1 MPKSAYFSGDS
12 FRPRSDLIPVVWI
25 ATSRADLKELSE
37 PVQAVLGRALHAVQL
52 GQFPAIAKP
61 LRGGFSGLVELR
73 ANDGAGTYRLVYT
86 AKYAGAL
93 FVLHVFQKKS
103 HRGGEMSR
111 RDIALLRVR
120 QRQARS
126 IHQLADPTTTEDE
139 R

>member
-1 MPKSAYFSGDS
+1 MPKSAYSFRDS
-12 FRPRSDLIPVVWI
+12 FRPRSDLIPVAWI

-52 GQFPAIAKP
+52 GQFPTIAKP
-61 LRGGFSGLVELR
+61 LRGEFSGLVELR

-93 FVLHVFQKKS
+93 YVLHVFQKKS

-111 RDIALLRVR
+111 HDVALLKQRH
-120 QRQARS
+120 RQARS
-126 IHQLADPTTTEDE
+126 FHQLADPTTTEDE

>member
-1 MPKSAYFSGDS
+1 MPKPAYSSGNP

-25 ATSRADLKELSE
+25 ATSRVDLKELSE

-52 GQFPAIAKP
+52 GEFPAIAKP
-61 LRGGFSGLVELR
+61 LRGEFSGLVELR

-93 FVLHVFQKKS
+93 FVLQVFQKKS

-111 RDIALLRVR
+111 RDVALLRYR
-120 QRQARS
+120 QRQAGS
-126 IHQLADPTTTEDE
+126 IRQLADPTSTEDE
-139 R
+139 

>member
-1 MPKSAYFSGDS
+1 M
-12 FRPRSDLIPVVWI
+12 I
-25 ATSRADLKELSE
+25 
-37 PVQAVLGRALHAVQL
+37 GRALHAVQL
-52 GQFPAIAKP
+52 GEFPAIAKP
-61 LRGGFSGLVELR
+61 LRGEFSGLVELR

-93 FVLHVFQKKS
+93 IVLHVFQKKS

>member
-1 MPKSAYFSGDS
+1 MPKPAYSSGDP

-25 ATSRADLKELSE
+25 ATSRVDLKELSE

-52 GQFPAIAKP
+52 GEYPAIAKP
-61 LRGGFSGLVELR
+61 LRGEFSGLVELR

-111 RDIALLRVR
+111 RDVALLRHR

-126 IHQLADPTTTEDE
+126 IRQLADPTSTEDE
-139 R
+139 

>member
-1 MPKSAYFSGDS
+1 MPKPAYSSGNP

-25 ATSRADLKELSE
+25 ATSREDLKELSE

-52 GQFPAIAKP
+52 GEFPAIAKP
-61 LRGGFSGLVELR
+61 LRGEFSGLVELR

-111 RDIALLRVR
+111 RDVALLRHR

-126 IHQLADPTTTEDE
+126 IRQLADPTSTEDE
-139 R
+139 